1 MLDQTWKDPGS
12 PFAII
17 CPINCSGKPDLFVI
31 ITLYGS
37 IGNVPALKA
46 GEWRNMH
53 LRLRKVLRIAAV
65 TTIAAS
71 ISLASFTGCK
81 LPGPTEG
88 MRDGDD
94 INTFES
100 SEEPETE
107 PEVTPE
113 PTETPTPSPSPTPAK
128 PHMDMPEEDTK
139 APMFLTLPES
149 VSIKVGSEFNIQKHI
164 GYIDNCDADVDITV
178 EGEVDTS
185 TVGSYPLTIT
195 LTDDA
200 GNTKTGNMT
209 VKVYKPSNSG
219 GGGGGGSDTHTTLKY
234 SDFMARYPDPD
245 IAYGIDVS
253 RYQGNIDFNKVKA
266 AGCEF
271 VYLRAMIFNNNE
283 LGEDRKFE
291 EYYKDAKAA
300 GLKIGVYYYS
310 TDSTIEMLHEHS
322 AELLKVLKDK
332 EIDLPVAFDWESWW
346 NFQKYKMS
354 IVDINN
360 LFYEFADIMSQNGYK
375 TILYASKY
383 YLEIIWQPAGYDVW
397 LAHYVKQTSYEGEYT
412 IWQTGSIGR
421 IDGCSEDVDTDI
433 LFKSK
438 YPEVFGT
445 GSSGGTN
452 YNAGSNLDE
461 ETVQT
466 TSGGSVG

>member
-1 MLDQTWKDPGS
+1 
-12 PFAII
+12 
-17 CPINCSGKPDLFVI
+17 
-31 ITLYGS
+31 
-37 IGNVPALKA
+37 
-46 GEWRNMH
+46 MH

-65 TTIAAS
+65 TTLVAS
-71 ISLASFTGCK
+71 VSLASLTGCNV
-81 LPGPTEG
+81 PGFEEG
-88 MRDGDD
+88 MRDGND

-100 SEEPETE
+100 SEITETE
-107 PEVTPE
+107 PTPTPE

-149 VSIKVGSEFNIQKHI
+149 VSVKVGSEFNIQKHI

-200 GNTKTGNMT
+200 GNTKTGKMT

-253 RYQGNIDFNKVKA
+253 RYQGDIDFNKVKA

-271 VYLRAMIFNNNE
+271 VYLRAMIYNNNE

-291 EYYKDAKAA
+291 QYYKDAKAA

-322 AELLKVLKDK
+322 SELLKVLKDK

-397 LAHYVKQTSYEGEYT
+397 LAHYVKQTNYEGEYT

-445 GSSGGTN
+445 SSSGNAN
-452 YNAGSNLDE
+452 YNAGSSLSE
-461 ETVQT
+461 ESIET

>member
-1 MLDQTWKDPGS
+1 MGIQERTGP
-12 PFAII
+12 
-17 CPINCSGKPDLFVI
+17 
-31 ITLYGS
+31 
-37 IGNVPALKA
+37 VPE
-46 GEWRNMH
+46 EWRNMR
-53 LRLRKVLRIAAV
+53 LRLHRLLMIAAATAV
-65 TTIAAS
+65 AAS
-71 ISLASFTGCK
+71 ISLASLTGCSM
-81 LPGPTEG
+81 PGAGESTDAN
-88 MRDGDD
+88 ML
-94 INTFES
+94 ES
-100 SEEPETE
+100 SEITETE
-107 PEVTPE
+107 PQVTPE

-139 APMFLTLPES
+139 APMFLSLPES
-149 VSIKVGSEFNIQKHI
+149 VSIKVGNEFNIQKHI
-164 GYIDNCDADVDITV
+164 GYIDNCDADVDINV
-178 EGEVDTS
+178 DGEVDTS
-185 TVGSYPLTIT
+185 TVGSYPITIT

-234 SDFMARYPDPD
+234 SDFMARYPDSD

-253 RYQGNIDFNKVKA
+253 RYQGDIDFNKVKA

-271 VYLRAMIFNNNE
+271 VYLRAMIYNNNE
-283 LGEDRKFE
+283 LGTDRKFE
-291 EYYKDAKAA
+291 QYYADAKAA

-310 TDSTIEMLHEHS
+310 TDSTIEMLHEHT
-322 AELLKVLKDK
+322 AELLKVLNGKQ
-332 EIDLPVAFDWESWW
+332 IDLPVAFDWESWW

-360 LFYEFADIMSQNGYK
+360 LFYEFADIMAQNGYK

-383 YLEIIWQPAGYDVW
+383 YLEIIWEPAGYDVW
-397 LAHYVKQTSYEGEYT
+397 LAHYVKQTSYEGDYS

-445 GSSGGTN
+445 GSSGGTDA
-452 YNAGSNLDE
+452 AGDTGE
-461 ETVQT
+461 GDV
-466 TSGGSVG
+466 VG

>member
-1 MLDQTWKDPGS
+1 
-12 PFAII
+12 
-17 CPINCSGKPDLFVI
+17 
-31 ITLYGS
+31 
-37 IGNVPALKA
+37 
-46 GEWRNMH
+46 MH

-65 TTIAAS
+65 TTIVAS
-71 ISLASFTGCK
+71 VSLASLTGCNV
-81 LPGPTEG
+81 PGFEEG
-88 MRDGDD
+88 MRDGND

-100 SEEPETE
+100 SEITETE
-107 PEVTPE
+107 PTPTPE

-128 PHMDMPEEDTK
+128 AHMDMPEEDTK

-164 GYIDNCDADVDITV
+164 GYIDNCDADVDISV

-185 TVGSYPLTIT
+185 TVGSYPITIT

-200 GNTKTGNMT
+200 GNTKTGKMT

-234 SDFMARYPDPD
+234 SDFIARYPDPD

-253 RYQGNIDFNKVKA
+253 RYQGDIDFNKVKA

-271 VYLRAMIFNNNE
+271 VYLRAMIYNNNE
-283 LGEDRKFE
+283 LGVDRKFE

-310 TDSTIEMLHEHS
+310 TDSTIEMLHEHT

-360 LFYEFADIMSQNGYK
+360 LFYEFADIMTQNGYK

-445 GSSGGTN
+445 SSGGTN
-452 YNAGSNLDE
+452 YNAGSSLDE
-461 ETVQT
+461 ETVAT
-466 TSGGSVG
+466 GTSGGSVG

>member
-1 MLDQTWKDPGS
+1 MYRP
-12 PFAII
+12 
-17 CPINCSGKPDLFVI
+17 C
-31 ITLYGS
+31 
-37 IGNVPALKA
+37 A

-53 LRLRKVLRIAAV
+53 LRLSKLLRIAAV
-65 TTIAAS
+65 TTIVAS
-71 ISLASFTGCK
+71 ISLVSLTGCNV
-81 LPGPTEG
+81 PPYEEG
-88 MRDGDD
+88 MRDGND

-100 SEEPETE
+100 SEVTETE
-107 PEVTPE
+107 PEATPA
-113 PTETPTPSPSPTPAK
+113 PTETPTPTPSPTPAK
-128 PHMDMPEEDTK
+128 PHMDKPEEDTK
-139 APMFLTLPES
+139 APMFLSLPET
-149 VSIKVGSEFNIQKHI
+149 VSIKVGNEFNIQKHI
-164 GYIDNCDADVDITV
+164 GYIDNCDADVEITV
-178 EGEVDTS
+178 DGEVDTS
-185 TVGSYPLTIT
+185 TVGSYPITIT
-195 LTDDA
+195 LKDDA

-234 SDFMARYPDPD
+234 SDFMARYPDSD

-253 RYQGNIDFNKVKA
+253 RYQGDIDFNKVKA

-271 VYLRAMIFNNNE
+271 VYLRAMIYNNGE

-291 EYYKDAKAA
+291 QYYKDAKAA

-310 TDSTIEMLHEHS
+310 TDSTLEMLHEHCD
-322 AELLKVLKDK
+322 ELLGVLKDK

-360 LFYEFADIMSQNGYK
+360 LFYEFADIMAQNGYK

-383 YLEIIWQPAGYDVW
+383 YLEIIWDPAGYDVW
-397 LAHYVKQTSYEGEYT
+397 LAHYVKQTTYEGEYT

-438 YPEVFGT
+438 YPEVFGS
-445 GSSGGTN
+445 GSVSGGIQ
-452 YNAGSNLDE
+452 AAESGE
-461 ETVQT
+461 
-466 TSGGSVG
+466 GGSVG

>member
-1 MLDQTWKDPGS
+1 
-12 PFAII
+12 
-17 CPINCSGKPDLFVI
+17 
-31 ITLYGS
+31 
-37 IGNVPALKA
+37 
-46 GEWRNMH
+46 MH
-53 LRLRKVLRIAAV
+53 LRLSNLLRIAAV
-65 TTIAAS
+65 TTVVAS
-71 ISLASFTGCK
+71 ISLVSLTGCNV
-81 LPGPTEG
+81 PGYEEG
-88 MRDGDD
+88 MRDGND

-100 SEEPETE
+100 PEVTETE
-107 PEVTPE
+107 PTATPV
-113 PTETPTPSPSPTPAK
+113 PTETPTPTPSPTPAK
-128 PHMDMPEEDTK
+128 PHMDTPEEDTK
-139 APMFLTLPES
+139 APMFLSLPES

-164 GYIDNCDADVDITV
+164 GYIDNCDADVDIIV
-178 EGEVDTS
+178 DGEVDTS
-185 TVGSYPLTIT
+185 TVGSYPITIT
-195 LTDDA
+195 LKDDA

-219 GGGGGGSDTHTTLKY
+219 GGGGGGSETHTTLKY
-234 SDFMARYPDPD
+234 SDFMARYPDSD

-253 RYQGNIDFNKVKA
+253 RYQGDIDFNKVRN

-271 VYLRAMIFNNNE
+271 VYLRAMIYNNGE

-291 EYYKDAKAA
+291 QYYKDAKAA

-310 TDSTIEMLHEHS
+310 TDSTLEMLHEHS
-322 AELLKVLKDK
+322 AELLSVLKDK

-360 LFYEFADIMSQNGYK
+360 LFYEFADIMAQNGFK

-383 YLEIIWQPAGYDVW
+383 YLEIIWEPAGYDVW
-397 LAHYVKQTSYEGEYT
+397 LAHYVKQTTYEGEYT

-438 YPEVFGT
+438 YPEVFG
-445 GSSGGTN
+445 GSASGGTA
-452 YNAGSNLDE
+452 AGEGDM
-461 ETVQT
+461 
-466 TSGGSVG
+466 VG